1 MRTRLDRRV
10 PDPVHPS
17 CLTHPSAPPR
27 TQCLTQCHPCDVSHV
42 RLVQVRLIFRLQ
54 RATTEPPADDATAR
68 SAITFVPLRARLV
81 EVLDEAAERVV
92 RDELLALELDAR
104 LGRGVVVLE
113 PLLDGAALVGE
124 AVGLVC

>member
-1 MRTRLDRRV
+1 M
-10 PDPVHPS
+10 PQHPY
-17 CLTHPSAPPR
+17 
-27 TQCLTQCHPCDVSHV
+27 DVSHV
-42 RLVQVRLIFRLQ
+42 RFVQVRLVFRLQ
-54 RATTEPPADDATAR
+54 SHYRAAR
-68 SAITFVPLRARLV
+68 RRCDSTQRDLIYVPLPAQVV

-124 AVGLVC
+124 AVGLFRDGEGR

>member
-1 MRTRLDRRV
+1 MLHIHT
-10 PDPVHPS
+10 HS
-17 CLTHPSAPPR
+17 LTSEMP
-27 TQCLTQCHPCDVSHV
+27 QHPCDVSHV

-68 SAITFVPLRARLV
+68 SAITFVPLRARIV

-104 LGRGVVVLE
+104 RGRGVVGLE
-113 PLLDGAALVGE
+113 PLLDGAALVRMAVYLLRICDGE
-124 AVGLVC
+124 GR

>member
-1 MRTRLDRRV
+1 M
-10 PDPVHPS
+10 P
-17 CLTHPSAPPR
+17 
-27 TQCLTQCHPCDVSHV
+27 QHPCDVSHV
-42 RLVQVRLIFRLQ
+42 RLVQIRLIFRLK

-68 SAITFVPLRARLV
+68 SAIAFVPLRARLV

-124 AVGLVC
+124 AVGLFCDGEGR

>member
-1 MRTRLDRRV
+1 M
-10 PDPVHPS
+10 
-17 CLTHPSAPPR
+17 
-27 TQCLTQCHPCDVSHV
+27 
-42 RLVQVRLIFRLQ
+42 RLVQIRLIFRLQ
-54 RATTEPPADDATAR
+54 KSHTTEPPADDATAR

-104 LGRGVVVLE
+104 LGRGAVVLE

-124 AVGLVC
+124 AVGLKCDVEGR